1 MNKTKIEWTE
11 STWNPITGCTE
22 ISVGCQNCYAKRMA
36 KRLKAMGS
44 LRYANEFE
52 VTIHEDL
59 FELPLRTRQPKIIFV
74 CSMSDLF
81 HENVSFEVIGKIFDI
96 MEKANWHIFQ
106 ILTKRSHR
114 LLDFSKTRKIPSNVW
129 IGVTIEHESVKTR
142 LEHIKQ
148 IEAKVK
154 FISCEPLVGSLKNL
168 DFTGMDWIVVGGES
182 GPKSRPLKEEWVLE
196 IRNQCEGKK
205 IKFFFKQWGG
215 LNKNKNGKLLQGKIY
230 NEIPNIV

>member
-1 MNKTKIEWTE
+1 
-11 STWNPITGCTE
+11 
-22 ISVGCQNCYAKRMA
+22 
-36 KRLKAMGS
+36 MGS
-44 LRYANEFE
+44 LRYVNEFE

-114 LLDFSKTRKIPSNVW
+114 LLEFSKTRKIPSNVW
-129 IGVTIEHESVKTR
+129 IGVTVEHESVNTR

-148 IEAKVK
+148 IETKVK
-154 FISCEPLVGSLKNL
+154 FLSCEPLVGSLKNL

-182 GPKSRPLKEEWVLE
+182 GPKSRSLKEEWVLE

-215 LNKNKNGKLLQGKIY
+215 PNKNKNGKLLQGKIY
-230 NEIPNIV
+230 NEMPNIVLIDKNEKGNEVKNG